1 MAVRA
6 LEDRVTPGLAEAFEG
21 EHLVAH
27 AGAQEDATRFD
38 ELTFQIDAERA
49 PRPRDGAD
57 AHVADLHVGVA
68 LELSASD
75 APKLVGRRAV
85 TGHEV
90 VDVDRGGVA
99 SRSAVTEQ
107 HPLARPPE
115 REGRGETGGPSSHDD
130 HVVKHTRSPRA
141 PLSTDPSAGPR
152 ASPTPARALEQTW
165 CVVDSLVW
173 GIPPRGARDGHAS
186 HAPSRF
192 SASHWARSSERV
204 SRPSARRASS
214 VTGSDRCSVS
224 RTRDSA
230 RRMASNRL

>member
-1 MAVRA
+1 IRA
-6 LEDRVTPGLAEAFEG
+6 LEDRVTPELAEAFEG

-68 LELSASD
+68 LELLASD

-85 TGHEV
+85 ARHEV

-130 HVVKHTRSPRA
+130 HVVKHTRSPYSFSSRA
-141 PLSTDPSAGPR
+141 DLDGPERRPSSVADSGEGPR
-152 ASPTPARALEQTW
+152 AGVVCRRLPRVGHSPARRKGWARFSPT
-165 CVVDSLVW
+165 
-173 GIPPRGARDGHAS
+173 
-186 HAPSRF
+186 
-192 SASHWARSSERV
+192 V
-204 SRPSARRASS
+204 SIFGEPLGEI
-214 VTGSDRCSVS
+214 VGE
-224 RTRDSA
+224 
-230 RRMASNRL
+230 